1 MPNHAPLTPEAAAAL
16 ARGDVM
22 LAVKLVREATGLGL
36 KEAHDAVRAHAM
48 GRAAGTMQAAAAPAK
63 PAPGGFV
70 FPEAAAAAVAR
81 GDFIGAIAQLREA
94 NPSLD
99 LKSAKDAV
107 DGLRRHRSSA
117 ANAVA
122 HHAMPTRPRVPTV
135 VHGDSGRHGWLLLV
149 VVAVV
154 AAFAWWWM
162 GNA

>member
-22 LAVKLVREATGLGL
+22 LAVKLVRETTGLGL
-36 KEAHDAVRAHAM
+36 EEAHDAVRAHAL
-48 GRAAGTMQAAAAPAK
+48 GSAAGAMQAAPAK
-63 PAPGGFV
+63 AAPGGFV

-99 LKSAKDAV
+99 LKTAKDAV
-107 DGLRRHRSSA
+107 DGLRRHRSSSAKA
-117 ANAVA
+117 APRG
-122 HHAMPTRPRVPTV
+122 AMPARPRVPTV
-135 VHGDSGRHGWLLLV
+135 VQGDSGRHGWLLLV
-149 VVAVV
+149 IAVVA

-162 GNA
+162 GGG